1 MCQPGTG
8 VIVGTLVGTLCL
20 AGTHPNKIK
29 QDKQNKNLTR
39 WLSMKKVP
47 LFTIAGCSLSI
58 LHQFLQTGQTAVLE
72 DHILFDGC
80 AIFEQLAC
88 MIFGFYR
95 GGHLN
100 ATGR

>member
-8 VIVGTLVGTLCL
+8 VIVGTLVGALCL
-20 AGTHPNKIK
+20 AEPHPNRIK

-39 WLSMKKVP
+39 WLNMKKVP

-58 LHQFLQTGQTAVLE
+58 LHQLLQTGQAAVLE

-80 AIFEQLAC
+80 IIFEQFAR
-88 MIFGFYR
+88 MVFGFYR
-95 GGHLN
+95 GSHLD
-100 ATGR
+100 AVGR